1 MKGKSPT
8 FESSEMNDDV
18 QISKAQKKIEMKI
31 ALVTGANKSIG
42 FETVRVLAGQGY
54 QVYLGSRDLE
64 NGKAAVA
71 TLNAAGLQSITPVQ
85 IDVTD
90 PASVEQAKA
99 FIAERSGHLD
109 ILVNN
114 AGILG
119 DFPQTAV
126 SAPIESI
133 RRVFDTNFFGTINV
147 IQTFLELLYKSQ
159 SPVIVNVTSGLASL
173 TLHNDPDWIYYK
185 YKTASYGPSKTALN
199 AYTITLASELK
210 EKGFK
215 VNVVD
220 PGHTAT
226 DFNHHT
232 GSGTVTSAAEFV
244 AGYAMLDGD
253 GPTGK
258 YFSKDIQ
265 EESKVSPW

>member
-1 MKGKSPT
+1 
-8 FESSEMNDDV
+8 
-18 QISKAQKKIEMKI
+18 MKI

-42 FETVRVLAGQGY
+42 FETVRILAGQGY
-54 QVYLGSRDLE
+54 QVYLGCRDLE
-64 NGKAAVA
+64 KGKEAVA
-71 TLNAAGLQSITPVQ
+71 TLHENGLKSITPVQ

-90 PASVEQAKA
+90 PVSIQQAKQ
-99 FIAERSGHLD
+99 FITEQSGQLD
-109 ILVNN
+109 VLVNN

-126 SAPIESI
+126 AAPIENI
-133 RRVFDTNFFGTINV
+133 RKVFDTNFFGTINV
-147 IQTFLELLYKSQ
+147 IQTFLELMYNSQ
-159 SPVIVNVTSGLASL
+159 APVIVNVTSGLASL
-173 TLHNDPDWIYYK
+173 TLHNDPEWIYYK
-185 YKTASYGPSKTALN
+185 FKTASYGPSKTALN
-199 AYTITLASELK
+199 AYTIALAAELQ

-244 AGYAMLDGD
+244 AQYAMLEEN
-253 GPTGK
+253 GPTGQ